1 MHLPRSVFLD
11 LEPSVIDEIRIGTYR
26 KLSQT
31 RADGKEDAVNIYAM
45 GHYTVGMEIV
55 DLVLDLISKLQV
67 LKLKSQESNKL

>member
-1 MHLPRSVFLD
+1 MAVFLD

-31 RADGKEDAVNIYAM
+31 RAVVAGKEDTVNNYTS

-55 DLVLDLISKLQV
+55 DLVLDLISKLFA
-67 LKLKSQESNKL
+67 